1 MGCFFHIVNCCLCCS
16 WLCARSKE
24 HSSSPSLWKFWNR
37 KESELRQDF
46 QALGSGQQAKGPCAG
61 PLSLDLTAAARGPP
75 GGPTSG
81 SHWLFCFHTWSMHAA
96 HKHRGTLQSLQG
108 TARSSGLEEPWQTL
122 GKLMLK
128 EHKYK
133 KARQCLTLK
142 NIFMRQENQISQDRS
157 LLSLIRENIVNSLA
171 LGAFCKEHLSFLT

>member
-1 MGCFFHIVNCCLCCS
+1 MAPYRYQAPSLHLTEMGCFFHIVNCCLCCS

-108 TARSSGLEEPWQTL
+108 TARSSGTGGTL
-122 GKLMLK
+122 ADARKVDVEGTQIQESKTMFNFK
-128 EHKYK
+128 EHFYE
-133 KARQCLTLK
+133 AGEP
-142 NIFMRQENQISQDRS
+142 NFS
-157 LLSLIRENIVNSLA
+157 
-171 LGAFCKEHLSFLT
+171 G